1 MNIEFIEIKVN
12 EIEVLKSALRFI
24 EDEEARQNVLNEIQ
38 SLIREIES
46 EAKPKVY
53 KQVDERKG
61 VDPFA

>member
-38 SLIREIES
+38 SLIKEIEG

-53 KQVDERKG
+53 NQVDERKG

>member
-53 KQVDERKG
+53 KKVDERKG

>member
-38 SLIREIES
+38 TLIREIEG

-53 KQVDERKG
+53 KQKNEAI
-61 VDPFA
+61 DPFA